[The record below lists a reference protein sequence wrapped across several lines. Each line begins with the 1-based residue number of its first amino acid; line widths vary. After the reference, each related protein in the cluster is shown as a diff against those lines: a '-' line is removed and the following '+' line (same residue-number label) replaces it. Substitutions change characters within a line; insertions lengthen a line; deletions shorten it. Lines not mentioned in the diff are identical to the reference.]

1 MHMGNARAS
10 APGARLAGVLQSGAI
25 PRKLPAQEE
34 NIMKPIQVTLAAL
47 ALALAGAAAAQA
59 YPERAIRLI
68 VAFPPGGSVDAVARV
83 IGPPLAAS
91 LGQPVVIE
99 NRSGASGN
107 IGTEL
112 AARARPDGYTL
123 LIHTI
128 PFVANAHLYKKMPYD
143 PLADFAPV
151 SLLCSSP
158 AVLIVHPSVAARS
171 VAELLALARSRPGAL
186 NYSAAGAGTNPHIA
200 GELFNMLANVD
211 IVAVQ
216 YKGGGPAL
224 VAVLGGEV
232 GITFQNISEAVPQ
245 LKSGR
250 VRALGVTSVKRAAAL
265 PEVPTIAE
273 SGVPGYE
280 FTTWHGVL
288 AQKGAPREIVLLLN
302 AKLVS
307 ILRSPEM
314 SARFAQMGLDVIASS
329 PEEFSAHL
337 KKEFD
342 KWGRVIRERK
352 MRVE

>member
-1 MHMGNARAS
+1 MKKIIFIAVFFA
-10 APGARLAGVLQSGAI
+10 AAI
-25 PRKLPAQEE
+25 PAAQF
-34 NIMKPIQVTLAAL
+34 
-47 ALALAGAAAAQA
+47 AAAQTEA
-59 YPERAIRLI
+59 YPAKPVRLI
-68 VAFPPGGSVDAVARV
+68 VAFPPGGSVDVVARLV
-83 IGPPLAAS
+83 APRLSES
-91 LGQPVVIE
+91 LGQPVLID

-128 PFVANAHLYKKMPYD
+128 PFVANVHLYSPMPYD
-143 PLADFAPV
+143 ALNDFVPIA
-151 SLLCSSP
+151 LLSSSP
-158 AVLIVHPSVAARS
+158 SVLVVHPTVPARS
-171 VAELLALARSRPGAL
+171 VGELLQLAKSKPGAL

-200 GELFNMLANVD
+200 GELLNMLGGVD

-224 VAVLGGEV
+224 VAVLGGEI
-232 GITFQNISEAVPQ
+232 GITFPNISEAVPHVNSKR
-245 LKSGR
+245 L
-250 VRALGVTSVKRAAAL
+250 RALGVTGARRSAAL

-280 FTTWHGVL
+280 FATWHGVL
-288 AQKGAPREIVLLLN
+288 APRGTPVEIVALLN
-302 AKLVS
+302 GKLRAA
-307 ILRSPEM
+307 LRTPEL

-337 KKEFD
+337 KSELE
-342 KWGRVIRERK
+342 KWGRVIRERR